1 MPAGN
6 QFPADAIRSQI
17 TPRQLAAIRVAFL
30 AAAAVLPL
38 FRLVHLAA
46 DPAAVDPWDE
56 RLALSAMFVAGVA
69 ATYVQGLQEFV
80 AELLMVAASATVIV
94 AVRIAWFN
102 HFSVQTVVGL
112 ITVIACGATSMRGR
126 ASLAGFLGMTLVAV
140 LIGYEESPDPKLS
153 GSFVIP
159 HVVTIGFFAF
169 MLAGSRQRAE
179 RDLARSES
187 LRRYMLD
194 QTSDA
199 LVIVDP
205 IRREAVEHNGP
216 ARALFELGAAPDP
229 AATAAA
235 VFGSSP
241 WGAID
246 AVLMLK
252 DTSGGTVVRRERSYV
267 TPAGREFWG
276 LLVVSQIRYGVTIM
290 LLARVTDISDRV
302 ELARRLQSAESRG
315 EPGD

>member
-6 QFPADAIRSQI
+6 TFPAEAIRSPI
-17 TPRQLAAIRVAFL
+17 TPRQLFAVRVSFL
-30 AAAAVLPL
+30 VAAVILPL
-38 FRLVHLAA
+38 FRLVHLAG
-46 DPAAVDPWDE
+46 DPGAVDPWDE
-56 RLALSAMFVAGVA
+56 RLVLSAMFVAATV
-69 ATYVQGLQEFV
+69 ATYIPGMQEFI

-126 ASLAGFLGMTLVAV
+126 ASLAGFLGITVVAV
-140 LIGYEESPDPKLS
+140 LIGYAETPDPRLS

-159 HVVTIGFFAF
+159 HVVAIGSFAF
-169 MLAGSRQRAE
+169 LLAGSRQRAQ
-179 RDLARSES
+179 RDLAQSES

-216 ARALFELGAAPDP
+216 ARALFELGVDPEP

-235 VFGSSP
+235 IFGSSP

-252 DTSGGTVVRRERSYV
+252 DTSGGTIVRRERTYQ
-267 TPAGREFWG
+267 TPGGREFWG
-276 LLVVSQIRYGVTIM
+276 LLVVSQIRYGVKIM

-302 ELARRLQSAESRG
+302 ELARRLKSAESR
-315 EPGD
+315 EAP